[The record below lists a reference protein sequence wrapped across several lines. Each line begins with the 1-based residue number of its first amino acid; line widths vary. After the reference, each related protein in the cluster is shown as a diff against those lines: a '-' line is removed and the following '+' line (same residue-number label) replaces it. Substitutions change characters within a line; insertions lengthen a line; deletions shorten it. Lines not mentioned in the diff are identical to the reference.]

1 MNSPVA
7 APVVLITGGSRG
19 IGAAV
24 ARQAAQ
30 AGYDVAI
37 TYQSEQAP
45 ADQVCSQILAQGR
58 RAIALHADV
67 SCETDVMAVYAA
79 LDEQFGRLDALV
91 NNAGTVEPAQ
101 RFHEYSAQRIER
113 LLAVNVLGAMLVAR
127 EAVKRM
133 STDLGGQGGSIVNIS
148 SVAATLGAPNEYID
162 YAATKAAIDT
172 LTIGLAKEL
181 ADQGV
186 RVNAVRPGL
195 IDTEIHARG
204 GRPDRVAN
212 MGPSLPFGRA
222 GTTDEVAS
230 GVLYL
235 MSPQAS
241 YVSGTLLDIAGAR

>member
-1 MNSPVA
+1 M

-24 ARQAAQ
+24 AYQAAQ
-30 AGYDVAI
+30 AGYDVVI

-45 ADQVCSQILAQGR
+45 AERVCAQITAQGR
-58 RAIALHADV
+58 RAIALRADV
-67 SCETDVMAVYAA
+67 SRESDVLAVFAA
-79 LDEQFGRLDALV
+79 LDEHFGRLDALV
-91 NNAGTVEPAQ
+91 NNAGTVEPAL
-101 RFHEYSAQRIER
+101 RFHEYAAQRIER

-133 STDLGGQGGSIVNIS
+133 STDLGGPGGSIVNVS

-162 YAATKAAIDT
+162 YAATKGAIDT
-172 LTIGLAKEL
+172 FTIGLAKEL
-181 ADQGV
+181 ANQGV

-195 IDTEIHARG
+195 IDTDIHARG
-204 GRPDRVAN
+204 GRPDRVVN
-212 MGPSLPFGRA
+212 MAPSLPFGRA
-222 GTTDEVAS
+222 GTAEEVAG